1 LKGEFELHEETDPV
15 QPIVGGEARPLQPR
29 RLSWQ
34 AWVALAYVIFAYPVG
49 WGNFLYI
56 HPGFDAVV
64 TNGSRWGWY
73 SLWGTIVVIEWV
85 GFLLC
90 LWALHSE
97 GRAASEIGLY
107 SRRLRLYVVIFIVA
121 VTGFGAI
128 FVAKALNWIPSR
140 PADPH
145 AFLPFTST
153 PEHFFWLAI
162 SITAAICEE
171 TMFRGFAITYLRRL
185 LRSTWLAVLLSTL
198 VFAYMHGG
206 LRQGAAKFGVR
217 FVLGLVF
224 AGIYLWRKSLP
235 PAMLLHFLIDAAFA
249 LQ

>member
-1 LKGEFELHEETDPV
+1 MHEETDPV
-15 QPIVGGEARPLQPR
+15 QSIVGEEARPLQPR

-34 AWVALAYVIFAYPVG
+34 AWLAFAYVIFGYPMG
-49 WGNFLYI
+49 WGNFSHI
-56 HPGFDAVV
+56 HPGLHALV
-64 TNGSRWGWY
+64 TNGSRWGFY
-73 SLWGTIVVIEWV
+73 SFWGTIAVIEWA
-85 GFLLC
+85 GFFLC
-90 LWALHSE
+90 LWALYSE
-97 GRAASEIGLY
+97 GRTASEIGLC

-128 FVAKALNWIPSR
+128 FVAKALNWMPSR

-145 AFLPFTST
+145 ALGSFTST
-153 PEHFFWLAI
+153 PEHFFWLAM

-198 VFAYMHGG
+198 AFAYMHGG
-206 LRQGAAKFGVR
+206 LHQGAAKFGVR